1 MKPTPEILA
10 YLFDLAFMSISDDRH
25 YYHVPH
31 KDYAL
36 SFTATAETLYT
47 EEWHSEVSAYRA
59 VVTGERINIFEAML
73 IDPNSD
79 ETSVLYEFQEYCD
92 KRIKETDY

>member
-1 MKPTPEILA
+1 MKPSKEILDH
-10 YLFDLAFMSISDDRH
+10 LFDLAFLSISDGTH

-59 VVTGERINIFEAML
+59 VVTGERINISEAML
-73 IDPNSD
+73 IDPNGD

>member
-36 SFTATAETLYT
+36 SFTATAETLYK
-47 EEWHSEVSAYRA
+47 EEWHSEVGAYRA
-59 VVTGERINIFEAML
+59 VVSGETINISEAML
-73 IDPNSD
+73 IDPNGD